1 MGCSEGTPRSAS
13 HTIVGML
20 GLLRVDGI
28 AKVQR
33 KEKIQPVES
42 GKYVSYV
49 GQRELEDDMSP
60 HPTKRGSS
68 LVQWCAFTAKDV
80 GSIPGQEIKKKKE
93 EDGMLR
99 GKNVVLKS

>member
-1 MGCSEGTPRSAS
+1 
-13 HTIVGML
+13 
-20 GLLRVDGI
+20 
-28 AKVQR
+28 
-33 KEKIQPVES
+33 
-42 GKYVSYV
+42 
-49 GQRELEDDMSP
+49 MSP